1 MVSSQHRRPFV
12 RLAVVFAVTHTV
24 AALATAD
31 EFDAARFREQLATGE
46 FAPAWQAAAQ
56 APVDRQDSALSEI
69 AAAQANAGA
78 PYAAAATLAG
88 LRDDRSRLAAIEQL
102 FAYDV
107 PFDPGFQAGGGAATN
122 GSPGGGVRPD
132 FESLIELIT
141 STIRPS
147 DWQEN
152 GGTVGFIKSHPGGVF
167 IDAAGQMKPIVNA
180 VESARLASLRREAAQ
195 IATQSGARRSAK
207 LRKVSLTRLEREVQ
221 LRRALGLSLDEEMRT
236 LAGLQRVTHL
246 FVYPESGDVVL
257 AGPAGDWY
265 LGRENRLLA
274 VETDRPVLRLEDLV
288 TLIRR
293 EFSVDG
299 PFGCSIEP
307 TTAGLQRVQAFVEQ
321 SKKRPLAPGE
331 LKNWTSNL
339 RNQLGLQNIEFYGI
353 DPQSRVA
360 ATLVEAD
367 YRMKLV
373 GIEREPST
381 LQVPSYFEIVRTS
394 GGREPPSMGLLR
406 WWFTAHYD
414 ALLTSPEHDVYELQ
428 GQGVQL
434 LSENEFLSLQGTR
447 VATGQSDDFNRRFAA
462 NFTEHLATMAQ
473 KYPIYAELQNVF
485 DLALVCAVLKHDRVC
500 DRTGW
505 HRLGFADPRVAEVGR
520 GVVPT
525 AVESVANGTTLGKGR
540 VMAVISGGVRVDV
553 TERARSSAMRLD
565 DRGRLA
571 KERQSAAPQ
580 GLATHAWW
588 WD

>member
-1 MVSSQHRRPFV
+1 MGSSQRRQRFMQF
-12 RLAVVFAVTHTV
+12 AVVFVVTAASATV
-24 AALATAD
+24 AWAD

-56 APVDRQDSALSEI
+56 APADRQDAALTEI

-107 PFDPGFQAGGGAATN
+107 PFDPGFQPGGGAATY

-147 DWQEN
+147 DWQDN
-152 GGTVGFIKSHPGGVF
+152 GGTVGFIKAHPGGVF
-167 IDAAGQMKPIVNA
+167 VDAAGQMKPIVNGA
-180 VESARLASLRREAAQ
+180 ELARLASLRREAAQ
-195 IATQSGARRSAK
+195 VAAPTAARRSAK
-207 LRKVSLTRLEREVQ
+207 LRKISLTRLEREVQ

-246 FVYPESGDVVL
+246 FVYPESGEVVL

-265 LGRENRLLA
+265 VGRENRLLA
-274 VETDRPVLRLEDLV
+274 VENDRPVLRLEDLV

-307 TTAGLQRVQAFVEQ
+307 TTAGLQRVQTFVEQ
-321 SKKRPLAPGE
+321 SKRRPLAPGE
-331 LKNWTSNL
+331 LKAWTSKL
-339 RNQLGLQNIEFYGI
+339 RDQVGLQNIRFYGV

-381 LQVPSYFEIVRTS
+381 LQVPSYFEIVRSS

-406 WWFTAHYD
+406 WWFTADYD

-428 GQGVQL
+428 GKGVQL
-434 LSENEFLSLQGTR
+434 LSENEFLSQQGTR
-447 VATGQSDDFNRRFAA
+447 IATGQADDFNRRFAA

-500 DRTGW
+500 DRIGW

-525 AVESVANGTTLGKGR
+525 TVESVANGTTLGKGR
-540 VMAVISGGVRVDV
+540 VMAVISGGVQVDV
-553 TERARSSAMRLD
+553 GEHARSSAMRLD
-565 DRGRLA
+565 DRDRLA
-571 KERQSAAPQ
+571 KERRSAAPPRLQ
-580 GLATHAWW
+580 THDWW